1 MSTHLVMSVCLP
13 VCLLQALFIALQP
26 PVHDGGSVVTGYSIF
41 MRCNPQAAA
50 AAAATAAC
58 PNQPVPFMS
67 SEWHEVWRGEYRGA
81 AVPVLN
87 LLPGTQYEFR
97 AAACNAFG
105 SSTPSD
111 VGTATTRPA
120 EPLPPLMPH
129 LLSSAGNSLTVS
141 WQEPYGQG
149 SAVTKYKLTYACLGP
164 VGAGSAV
171 ANGHSMTNTQG
182 AAVTANGH
190 AQARPSMEG
199 AGGCAWP
206 TGMLG

>member
-1 MSTHLVMSVCLP
+1 M
-13 VCLLQALFIALQP
+13 FIALQP

-41 MRCNPQAAA
+41 LRCNPQTAA

-58 PNQPVPFMS
+58 ANQPVPFIS
-67 SEWHEVWRGEYRGA
+67 SEWLEVWRGEYKGA

-111 VGTATTRPA
+111 VGTAKTRPA
-120 EPLPPLMPH
+120 EPLPPLMPQ
-129 LLSSAGNSLTVS
+129 LLSTAGNSLTVS

-164 VGAGSAV
+164 VGAGSAL
-171 ANGHSMTNTQG
+171 ANGHSRSSSL
-182 AAVTANGH
+182 AVPVTANGH
-190 AQARPSMEG
+190 AEAGPAVEG
-199 AGGCAWP
+199 AGGCAW
-206 TGMLG
+206 